1 MKGKS
6 LLLSSLIPHP
16 SSLLF
21 MSTDAIMVL
30 MTAGS
35 REEAVRLADIL
46 VVARL
51 AACVQILPEIESVYH
66 WQGNIER
73 AAEVLL
79 LAKTT
84 QANFAA
90 LESAVR
96 ALHSY
101 ETPEIIAL
109 PITAASA
116 PYLEWLVANV
126 IPQTKDTTLSAT
138 AKANSPMQNS

>member
-1 MKGKS
+1 MAEQS
-6 LLLSSLIPHP
+6 A
-16 SSLLF
+16 
-21 MSTDAIMVL
+21 DAIMVL

-66 WQGNIER
+66 WEGNIER
-73 AAEVLL
+73 APEVLL

-84 QANFAA
+84 QANFVAVEA
-90 LESAVR
+90 AVR

-101 ETPEIIAL
+101 KTPEIIAL
-109 PITAASA
+109 PIIAASA

-126 IPQTKDTTLSAT
+126 IPQSKDTKDATQSAT
-138 AKANSPMQNS
+138 AKANGSTQNP